1 MLKEETLD
9 DCFNLATQVLGHHG
23 PVQLPDQD
31 ERQEGGL
38 ADRPGLGV
46 LQLHLIP
53 GHRLVAPHRPG

>member
-1 MLKEETLD
+1 M
-9 DCFNLATQVLGHHG
+9 FYLATQVLGHHG

-38 ADRPGLGV
+38 ADRPGLGL

-53 GHRLVAPHRPG
+53 RHRLVAPHRPR